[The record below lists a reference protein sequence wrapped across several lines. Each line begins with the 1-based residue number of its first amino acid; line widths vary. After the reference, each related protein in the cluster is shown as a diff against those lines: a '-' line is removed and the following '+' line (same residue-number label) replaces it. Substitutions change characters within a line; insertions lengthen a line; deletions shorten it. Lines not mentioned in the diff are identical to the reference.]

1 MEPITTALQAFM
13 LGLLWTFGFNWFSSW
28 ERSLRRPLRREDVFP
43 PEYYEWL
50 ENNGDQHLSP
60 EGYNR

>member
-13 LGLLWTFGFNWFSSW
+13 LGLLCTFGFNWFSSW
-28 ERSLRRPLRREDVFP
+28 ERSMRRPFRREDVFP

-50 ENNGDQHLSP
+50 AE
-60 EGYNR
+60 YNR